1 MNAELK
7 LEKEELEKQISTL
20 KDKVKRLQAGGHPS
34 SSQGFSSTSQ
44 GFNRSSNRDQENM
57 SPQRKVITKI

>member
-20 KDKVKRLQAGGHPS
+20 KDKVKRL
-34 SSQGFSSTSQ
+34 
-44 GFNRSSNRDQENM
+44 
-57 SPQRKVITKI
+57 